1 MVRYNSMLVRTISA
15 VVFLLVILPCIYFS
29 STPLFIALTV
39 FLSAVSVYEM
49 LKCNR
54 LQKKV
59 AIAIPMYFLSV
70 FPILARYLS
79 TEYFYK
85 LIFPIIFVLSFV
97 VMTVYTFL
105 REKPDL
111 EKVLS
116 TWFIS
121 LYATAGFTS
130 LVLLADV
137 TDDGSWHIMFF
148 AFAAAWV
155 TDSCALICGMLFG
168 KHKLLPSVSPKK
180 TIEGAIGGVAFCI
193 AAFMLY
199 AKILEVCFEFEIVS
213 YLMIAVC
220 GMICGLVA
228 VIGDLLFSAI
238 KRSSGI
244 KDFGNLM
251 PGHGGVLDRFDSVI
265 SISLVLLLFISITN
279 IF

>member
-1 MVRYNSMLVRTISA
+1 MLVRTISS

-39 FLSAVSVYEM
+39 FLSAASVYEM
-49 LKCNR
+49 LKCNG
-54 LQKKV
+54 LGKKIGLSV
-59 AIAIPMYFLSV
+59 PMYLV
-70 FPILARYLS
+70 ALIPILARCLS
-79 TEYFYK
+79 IDYFYK
-85 LIFPIIFVLSFV
+85 LIFPIIFVLSFA

-105 REKPDL
+105 TDKPEL
-111 EKVLS
+111 GKVIS
-116 TWFIS
+116 TWFVS

-130 LVLLADV
+130 LVLLADISEK
-137 TDDGSWHIMFF
+137 GSWHIMFF

-180 TIEGAIGGVAFCI
+180 TVEGAVGGVLFCI
-193 AAFMLY
+193 AAFLLY
-199 AKILEVCFEFEIVS
+199 AKILESAFQFEIAS
-213 YLMIAVC
+213 YILIAVC
-220 GMICGLVA
+220 GLICGIVA

-238 KRSSGI
+238 KRASGI
-244 KDFGNLM
+244 KDFGNIM